1 MFLNRETSNR
11 ARRRVSAVALAVFS
25 VIFALSINSGKAKAD
40 ATAEAFFQIWYE
52 RAHLGQTGLAAAI
65 ESDAPVTI
73 YKWYSPLKILA
84 LLDDDTGHG
93 PELQA
98 YLKDYLNVVIE
109 TTNMTAAVARLNSG
123 VVANVIIVA
132 GSSVRDA
139 VNRHENEITA
149 VMEDGGKEVGK
160 LLADSKSEE
169 INCQFSLKT
178 KDGVEITK
186 AVLVVPIAEDVFATQ
201 KCLGRL
207 LFNTMGMFG
216 KQVEGESVLI
226 RADAAILPTDDDRRA
241 LRIHYI
247 NQIEDGDTPSEI
259 TSVINQA
266 IQQGVLQ

>member
-1 MFLNRETSNR
+1 MFLSRQTNNG
-11 ARRRVSAVALAVFS
+11 APRRVWAVALTVFS
-25 VIFALSINSGKAKAD
+25 VILALSIESGEAKAD
-40 ATAEAFFQIWYE
+40 ATAETFFKIWYE

-98 YLKDYLNVVIE
+98 YLKNYLNGVIE
-109 TTNMTAAVARLNSG
+109 TTNMTAAIARPNSG
-123 VVANVIIVA
+123 VIPNVIIVT

-149 VMEDGGKEVGK
+149 MMEDGGKEVGK

-178 KDGVEITK
+178 KDSIEITK
-186 AVLVVPIAEDVFATQ
+186 AVLVVPVAEDIFATQ

-216 KQVEGESVLI
+216 EQIEGESVLI

-247 NQIEDGDTPSEI
+247 NQIQDGDTPSEI
-259 TSVINQA
+259 ISVINKA